1 MAIRCEEE
9 FNPWPA
15 FVDIFSAVILVLMLF
30 LLVTLVNIGYYA
42 QFKYKIQYTGT
53 VATDE
58 LILQDTTKKVELE
71 EQKQQENQDSKKIVV
86 ENLTDEPIEQ
96 SINQELQLA
105 TDIESAGEDL
115 ADVKKADDPDRV
127 QKILEDDRFFYISFK
142 DTELFVDQPTTE
154 KLKTF
159 IKNVQ
164 SKYPGA
170 KLSIMATDPLDQIS
184 ITITKQ
190 MTLGRSLGV
199 RNLIRKFEYERKDIK
214 LQLQRKPEQI
224 PEDFD
229 IEKGLVVIEVL
240 SE

>member
-71 EQKQQENQDSKKIVV
+71 EQKEQENQDTKKIVV
-86 ENLTDEPIEQ
+86 ENITEEPIEQ
-96 SINQELQLA
+96 LIQEELQLA

-115 ADVKKADDPDRV
+115 ADVKKSDDPDRV

-164 SKYPGA
+164 SKYPRA

-214 LQLQRKPEQI
+214 LQLQRQPAQI
-224 PEDFD
+224 PEDLD
-229 IEKGLVVIEVL
+229 VEKGLVVIEVL

>member
-86 ENLTDEPIEQ
+86 ENITEEPIEQ
-96 SINQELQLA
+96 LIQEELQLA

-115 ADVKKADDPDRV
+115 ADVKKSDDPDRV

-214 LQLQRKPEQI
+214 LQLQRQPAQI
-224 PEDFD
+224 PEDLD

>member
-1 MAIRCEEE
+1 MAIKCEEE

-42 QFKYKIQYTGT
+42 QFKFKIQYTGT

-71 EQKQQENQDSKKIVV
+71 EKKEQENKDQQKIVTK
-86 ENLTDEPIEQ
+86 NLTDEPIEQ
-96 SINQELQLA
+96 QITQDLQLA
-105 TDIESAGEDL
+105 TDIESAGQDL
-115 ADVKKADDPDRV
+115 ADMKKKDDAKKV
-127 QKILEDDRFFYISFK
+127 QKILADDKFFYISYK
-142 DTELFVDQPTTE
+142 DTELFVDQDTTE
-154 KLKTF
+154 KLKSF
-159 IKNVQ
+159 IKKVQ
-164 SKYPGA
+164 EKYPGA
-170 KLSIMATDPLDQIS
+170 KLSIMSTDPLNQIS

-199 RNLIRKFEYERKDIK
+199 RNLIRKFDYDKKSIK
-214 LQLQRKPEQI
+214 LQLNRKPDKI
-224 PEDFD
+224 PEDLSID
-229 IEKGLVVIEVL
+229 NGLVIIEVI

>member
-224 PEDFD
+224 PEDLD